1 MAFEVNR
8 GQDGVLHLRISG
20 LMQVADQRGIQ
31 AAVSSLPPGEAG
43 LRVVAELDDFR
54 GWEKDEAWGD
64 LGFLLDNG
72 QRIARM
78 ALVGEERWRDRA
90 LVFVGKGFRSAAI
103 EYFPEAVDAED
114 WVRR

>member
-1 MAFEVNR
+1 MTYAVNQD
-8 GQDGVLHLRISG
+8 QDGVLHVRISG
-20 LMQVADQRGIQ
+20 LMHVADQRGIQ
-31 AAVSSLPPGEAG
+31 AAIAGLPKDEGG

-72 QRIARM
+72 NRVARM
-78 ALVGEERWRDRA
+78 ALVGEERWRERA
-90 LVFVGKGFRSAAI
+90 LMFVGKGFRSTAI
-103 EYFPEAVDAED
+103 EYFPGTDAAED